1 MSRRRRFTLQM
12 IYKCLL
18 DLCLASS
25 GTSSLMPQEKKE
37 EEEEAEEEEAEEEE
51 ENSLK
56 SLHDH
61 LRLYFNITQTSV
73 LYLTVLDNG
82 GLMTVVSRCSV
93 IVISITHYDL
103 REETHSKTGNII

>member
-1 MSRRRRFTLQM
+1 MCEAVCLCIFPLDEQKAQIHITNDIQVFIGFVFGVIGDLQSH
-12 IYKCLL
+12 
-18 DLCLASS
+18 AT
-25 GTSSLMPQEKKE
+25 GNTE

-93 IVISITHYDL
+93 IVISITHYEL
-103 REETHSKTGNII
+103 